1 MRTFTCSY
9 TFLYAINARLTHSHG
24 EAGEGAGGAG
34 SAADRNHASAA
45 TLPKLAPDKSVDIL
59 RLCWPVSLLAICIRR

>member
-9 TFLYAINARLTHSHG
+9 TFLYAISVRLTHSHG

-34 SAADRNHASAA
+34 SAADGGPTAA
-45 TLPKLAPDKSVDIL
+45 TLPELAPDKSVDIL
-59 RLCWPVSLLAICIRR
+59 RLCWPVPLLAICIRRR